1 MMKEDYENRIK
12 NQNETF
18 FKREASMIDAP
29 SILRTAA
36 QTISARAASRD
47 LATERSMRRAVSAFN
62 TLTGQSLSETQGW
75 LFMAVLKLARATAGK
90 HNNDDLL
97 DAAAYVALTLEA
109 EMQSQE
115 DKVDFDNVL
124 E

>member
-1 MMKEDYENRIK
+1 MKEDYEDRIK

-29 SILRTAA
+29 AILRTAA

-47 LATERSMRRAVSAFN
+47 LAAERSMHRAVSAFN
-62 TLTGQSLSETQGW
+62 TLTGQSLSETEGW

-90 HNNDDLL
+90 LNNDDLV

-109 EMQSQE
+109 EIQSQE
-115 DKVDFDNVL
+115 DKVDFDNIL

>member
-1 MMKEDYENRIK
+1 MMKEDYEDRIK

-36 QTISARAASRD
+36 QTISDRAASRD
-47 LATERSMRRAVSAFN
+47 LDAERSMHRAVSAFN
-62 TLTGQSLSETQGW
+62 TLTGQWLSDTQGW

-109 EMQSQE
+109 EIQSQE
-115 DKVDFDNVL
+115 NEIDFNNVL

>member
-1 MMKEDYENRIK
+1 
-12 NQNETF
+12 
-18 FKREASMIDAP
+18 MIDAP

-47 LATERSMRRAVSAFN
+47 LAAERSMRRAVSAFN

-115 DKVDFDNVL
+115 NKVDFDK
-124 E
+124 